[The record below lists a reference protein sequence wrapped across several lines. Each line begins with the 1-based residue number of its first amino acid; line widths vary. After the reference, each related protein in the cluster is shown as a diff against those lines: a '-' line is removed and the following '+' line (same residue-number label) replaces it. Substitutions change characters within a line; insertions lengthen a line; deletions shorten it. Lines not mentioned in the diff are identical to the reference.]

1 MLFCRNDSEI
11 ARNSNNASSLLQR
24 HILYLPNQDPKKGS
38 GWTLAESCERNQQ
51 KRPESEEEKPLRKSL
66 KQKKTLC
73 KAIYSKS
80 KKQQGSLKS
89 WFYVQFKKSSLQMD
103 DHPGLL
109 HAPPSRRKIKMMRLP
124 RCEENVIGQLNGN
137 AQNST
142 IQPSICHSH
151 KPHPH
156 IPRHGHRNPSKG
168 DGICFQA
175 MDKAWKNATGMV
187 PVNVKAQFFA
197 GKIRCSKDVRETIF
211 RLPWRWMFIH
221 SDEFGMMFFRG
232 STVSLSNWCLKHS
245 LWNISHG
252 RIGSSQRDECKE

>member
-1 MLFCRNDSEI
+1 MHHRFCSDTYCIFRIRTQKKDLAGHWQKVVREINKNDQNQKKRN
-11 ARNSNNASSLLQR
+11 
-24 HILYLPNQDPKKGS
+24 HLP
-38 GWTLAESCERNQQ
+38 
-51 KRPESEEEKPLRKSL
+51 KSQ

-109 HAPPSRRKIKMMRLP
+109 HVPPSRRKIKMMRLP

-197 GKIRCSKDVRETIF
+197 EKKSDVQKMF
-211 RLPWRWMFIH
+211 AWNDFSPALFRWMFIH
-221 SDEFGMMFFRG
+221 SDEFGMMVFLG
-232 STVSLSNWCLKHS
+232 GGIPYPYLYNWCLKHS
-245 LWNISHG
+245 LVETYHMVVHWI
-252 RIGSSQRDECKE
+252 IDQRDECKE